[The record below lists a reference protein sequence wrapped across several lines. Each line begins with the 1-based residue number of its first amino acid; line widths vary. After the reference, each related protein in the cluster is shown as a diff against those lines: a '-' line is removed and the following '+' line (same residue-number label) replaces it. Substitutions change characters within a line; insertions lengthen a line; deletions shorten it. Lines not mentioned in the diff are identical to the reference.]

1 LKQKYNIKNLNE
13 SFDLIEKILTKID
26 SKKIK
31 FIQLRESLISKLELL
46 DDYAFNYI
54 NTKV

>member
-13 SFDLIEKILTKID
+13 SFDLIEKILTKIN

-31 FIQLRESLISKLELL
+31 FVQLRESLISKLELL